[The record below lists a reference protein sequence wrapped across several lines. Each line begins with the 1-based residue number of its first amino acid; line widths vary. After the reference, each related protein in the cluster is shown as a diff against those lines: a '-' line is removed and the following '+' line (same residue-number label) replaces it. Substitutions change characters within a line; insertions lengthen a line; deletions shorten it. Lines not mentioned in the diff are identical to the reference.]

1 MKTMINIPVHQLNDI
16 QFLASEHSVTF
27 GEHEPNHRIDFYAL
41 VWFKE
46 DAGSHFID
54 FETYPIQKDTVY
66 LIGKHQ
72 VHSIP
77 SKDRPDARVIVFT
90 EDFYHL
96 IEEPYLRL
104 LFLPFNNVGIVIP
117 DEMVEP
123 MAALFRLIVL
133 EYEGGGEPALL
144 LKYMTALLMHL
155 YRFSKQSPGG
165 VAMYDERVEKL
176 FRLLDENYKEERSV
190 SFYADKIGITPKRLN
205 EIVREKFGFTVSQ
218 IIYHLLLIE
227 AKREIG
233 HGRKSIKEIAYELGF
248 SEQSYFS
255 RFFKKQTG
263 TTPENFR
270 QQALMPVS

>member
-1 MKTMINIPVHQLNDI
+1 MKTLQNIPLHQLDDI

-27 GEHEPNHRIDFYAL
+27 GDHEPNHRIDFYAL
-41 VWFKE
+41 VWYSE
-46 DAGSHFID
+46 NAGTHFID
-54 FETYPIQKDTVY
+54 FEPYPIKKDMVY
-66 LIGKHQ
+66 LLGKNQ

-77 SKDRPDARVIVFT
+77 ATERPDARVIVCS
-90 EDFYHL
+90 EDFFHL

-104 LFLPFNNVGIVIP
+104 LFLPFNNEGIIVP
-117 DEMVEP
+117 AEMAGP
-123 MAALFRLIVL
+123 LKQLFHLLVL
-133 EYEGGGEPALL
+133 EYNANAETALL
-144 LKYMTALLMHL
+144 LKYTTALLMHL

-165 VAMYDERVEKL
+165 AAMYDERLEKL
-176 FRLLDENYKEERSV
+176 FRLLEENYKEERAV
-190 SFYADKIGITPKRLN
+190 AFYADKIGITPKRLN

-263 TTPENFR
+263 STPESFR
-270 QQALMPVS
+270 QQALTPVS